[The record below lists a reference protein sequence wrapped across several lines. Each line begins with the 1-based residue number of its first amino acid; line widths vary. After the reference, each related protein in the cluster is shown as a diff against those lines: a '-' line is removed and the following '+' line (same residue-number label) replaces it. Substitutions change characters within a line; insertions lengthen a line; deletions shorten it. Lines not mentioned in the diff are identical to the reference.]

1 MNIKLNIIYCDTTDG
16 IIGVKNDLFCK
27 LSSDLK
33 YFQKI
38 TTTKFNNKENV
49 VIMGYNTWKSIG
61 KPLKNRTN
69 IVISK
74 NHKDEFN
81 ENSDV
86 SCFESIES
94 CFKHLMNI
102 DFGKV
107 FIIGG
112 STIYKEIILNHFD
125 KIDLIYHTEI
135 LVNVP
140 VDILIHNSED
150 LTFSGISLPQY
161 MIDKS
166 IKNLKH
172 DYKKSIGKIY
182 DFTTNQ
188 YIEKEINY
196 SENVYQKTNN
206 INHEEYQYLNIMKD
220 ILENGSQK
228 QSRNSIVYSQFG
240 KQMKFDLRNGFP
252 LLTTKRV
259 PWKTVLRELIW
270 FINGSTDNRLLQ
282 QQNVHIWDGNS
293 TKEFL
298 ESRGLEHYEDGD
310 LGPIYG
316 FQWRHFGA
324 EYKNHE
330 TDYSEKGKDQ
340 LQWIIDEIK
349 SNPNSRRLIMSSWNP
364 SDLEKMALPPCH
376 VMVQFNIDGEYID
389 AQLYQRSGDL
399 FLGVPF
405 NIASYSF
412 LLHIIGNLTGYT
424 PRYFIHTLGDT
435 HIYENHKEAVNEQ
448 LSRIPSQFP
457 KILVNNIK
465 NINEIE
471 ESDFEILDYN
481 YYPTIKADMIA

>member
-1 MNIKLNIIYCDTTDG
+1 MQPKINLIYSDTTEG
-16 IIGVKNDLFCK
+16 IIGVKNDLYCK
-27 LSSDLK
+27 LSSDMK
-33 YFQKI
+33 MFQKI
-38 TTTKFNNKENV
+38 TSTKFNNKENV
-49 VIMGYNTWKSIG
+49 LIMGYNTWKSIG
-61 KPLKNRTN
+61 KPLKNRIN

-74 NHKDEFN
+74 NHKEEIDTID
-81 ENSDV
+81 DV
-86 SCFESIES
+86 LCFESIKE
-94 CFKHLMNI
+94 CLEYLMKNEY
-102 DFGKV
+102 GKI
-107 FIIGG
+107 FAIGG
-112 STIYKEIILNHFD
+112 NSIFKDILLNYFEN
-125 KIDLIYHTEI
+125 IDLIYHTEI
-135 LVNVP
+135 MENIP
-140 VDILIHNSED
+140 VDILIHNSTG

-161 MIDKS
+161 MINKS
-166 IKNLKH
+166 IENLKH
-172 DYKKSIGKIY
+172 DYKKEVGKIY
-182 DFTTNQ
+182 DFPTDQ
-188 YIEKEINY
+188 YIEKEIHY
-196 SENVYQKTNN
+196 TENIYQKTEN

-298 ESRGLEHYEDGD
+298 ESRGLEDYEEGD

-324 EYKNHE
+324 EYINHE
-330 TDYSEKGKDQ
+330 SNYDEKGIDQ

-349 SNPNSRRLIMSSWNP
+349 TNPSSRRLIMSAWNP
-364 SDLEKMALPPCH
+364 CDLDKMALPPCH
-376 VMVQFNIDGEYID
+376 VMVQFNIDGEFID

-412 LLHIIGNLTGYT
+412 LLHIVGKLTGYT
-424 PRYFIHTLGDT
+424 PRYFVHTLGDT
-435 HIYENHKEAVNEQ
+435 HIYENHIESVNEQ
-448 LSRIPSQFP
+448 LSRIPSNFP
-457 KILVNNIK
+457 TFNVGDIDNINNIK
-465 NINEIE
+465 EN
-471 ESDFEILDYN
+471 DFEIINYN
-481 YYPTIKADMIA
+481 YYPTIKAEMIA